1 VLEMVIDYNG
11 CMNLVTAKQNA
22 EIVKMVSENVI
33 SSKQAKDLL
42 TIIIDENKKQIEDF
56 VKCGDYGQKL

>member
-1 VLEMVIDYNG
+1 MIIDYNG
-11 CMNLVTAKQNA
+11 CLNLVTAKQNA

-42 TIIIDENKKQIEDF
+42 TIVVDENKKQIEGF

>member
-1 VLEMVIDYNG
+1 MVIDYNG

>member
-1 VLEMVIDYNG
+1 MIIDYNG
-11 CMNLVTAKQNA
+11 CLNLVTAKQNA

-42 TIIIDENKKQIEDF
+42 TIIIDENKKQIEDYI
-56 VKCGDYGQKL
+56 KCGDYGQKL